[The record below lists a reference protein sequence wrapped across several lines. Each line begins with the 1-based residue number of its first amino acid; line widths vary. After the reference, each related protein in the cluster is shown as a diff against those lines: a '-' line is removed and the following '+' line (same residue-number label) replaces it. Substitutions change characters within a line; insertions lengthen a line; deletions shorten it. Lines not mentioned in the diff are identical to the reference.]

1 MKINK
6 DFILYDAG
14 DETMLVP
21 GGRAKFSG
29 VVKGNDTLGAILRL
43 LSEET
48 TEQEV
53 IRAMCDEYD
62 APEEIIAR
70 DVRSAIA
77 ALREIGAL
85 HD

>member
-1 MKINK
+1 
-6 DFILYDAG
+6 
-14 DETMLVP
+14 MLVP

-53 IRAMCDEYD
+53 IRAMIDAYD

-70 DVRSAIA
+70 DVRSVIT